1 MFTGIVEDIGQVL
14 EVRRRDEGRG
24 LVLGSGLPTGEIRP
38 GDSVAVDGVCLTA
51 THVAPG
57 RIEADVG
64 PETLTRTSLGLL
76 QAGARVHLERALA
89 LGARL
94 GGHLVLGHVD
104 GLGEVLARRARG
116 DSLELELAAP
126 EAVRPFLVSKGS
138 VAVDGVSLTV
148 NEPSGG
154 LFWVTLVPH
163 TLSHT
168 TLGERRPGAKVNLE
182 SDILGKYVRH
192 FVSPGA
198 GAGQGVDERLLREH
212 GFLPDGKP

>member
-1 MFTGIVEDIGQVL
+1 MFTGIVEDVGQVL

-24 LVLGSGLPTGEIRP
+24 LVLGSQLPTGELRP
-38 GDSVAVDGVCLTA
+38 GDSLAVDGVCLTI
-51 THVAPG
+51 TRLAPG

-64 PETLTRTSLGLL
+64 PETLARTSLGRL

-116 DSLELELAAP
+116 DSLELELSAP
-126 EAVRPFLVSKGS
+126 EAVRPYLVPKGS
-138 VAVDGVSLTV
+138 VAVDGVSLTI

-154 LFWVTLVPH
+154 LFRVTLVPY
-163 TLSHT
+163 TLSGT
-168 TLGERRPGAKVNLE
+168 TLGE
-182 SDILGKYVRH
+182 
-192 FVSPGA
+192 
-198 GAGQGVDERLLREH
+198 
-212 GFLPDGKP
+212 